1 MINKKVVIH
10 HTAIKQDGKNQYDRV
25 NNLHKSK
32 GFIQSNLTGS
42 YVGYHFLVEQDGTV
56 KKNKGLDEVGCH
68 NNAYD
73 SEAKTGY
80 NYSSIGI
87 SLAGNFE
94 IDTPNKKQL
103 DAVKTI
109 LSTIKQS
116 IGVVKYDE
124 TNLFYHKDTKATLC
138 PGKYMPYKS
147 YFYDKETINT
157 SLLSEAWHKVSD
169 FRGIY
174 DTKITIDQ
182 VKQLENIQILLG
194 EVASS
199 IRNL

>member
-1 MINKKVVIH
+1 MTNKKVVIH
-10 HTAIKQDGKNQYDRV
+10 HTAIKQDGKHQYDRV
-25 NNLHKSK
+25 DEAHKSK
-32 GFIQSNLTGS
+32 GFIRSNLTGS
-42 YVGYHFLVEQDGTV
+42 YVGYHFLVEQDGTI
-56 KKNKGLDEVGCH
+56 KRNKALEEVGCH

-73 SEAKTGY
+73 NEAKMSY

-87 SLAGNFE
+87 ALAGNFE
-94 IDTPNKKQL
+94 IDTPSKKQL
-103 DAVKTI
+103 DAVKSI
-109 LSTIKQS
+109 LSGIKQA

-147 YFYDKETINT
+147 HFYDKETIDT
-157 SLLSEAWHKVSD
+157 SLLSDAWHKVSD

-174 DTKITIDQ
+174 DSKITASQI
-182 VKQLENIQILLG
+182 KQLENIQILLG
-194 EVASS
+194 EVATS

>member
-10 HTAIKQDGKNQYDRV
+10 HTAIKQDGKTQYDRV
-25 NNLHKSK
+25 NNIHKSK

-42 YVGYHFLVEQDGTV
+42 YVGYHYLVEQDGTI

-73 SEAKTGY
+73 PVAGTAY

-94 IDTPNKKQL
+94 VDTPNKKQL

-138 PGKYMPYKS
+138 PGKHMPYKS

-157 SLLSEAWHKVSD
+157 SLLSEAWNKVSD

-174 DTKITIDQ
+174 DTKITADQ
-182 VKQLENIQILLG
+182 VKQLESIQILLG